1 MLGIGLACIK
11 CAARAVV
18 QIAGGG
24 GTPPPTLQSITD
36 SQTTAYT
43 NNQTGL
49 PITFNHN

>member
-24 GTPPPTLQSITD
+24 GTPPPITKYYRQPDNSLYKQPDGTSYYLQ
-36 SQTTAYT
+36 
-43 NNQTGL
+43 
-49 PITFNHN
+49 P